1 MDWFKTSITGLPPF
15 LLYFA
20 IGALLIFIFAVVYMR
35 LTKHD
40 EMALVRQ
47 GNVAA
52 ALALGGNIAG
62 FSIPVDRSVSQAA
75 HIPDLL
81 LWAAIA
87 AFVQFLV
94 YKIMQF
100 LIQDL
105 SGEIERNNIAA
116 GALLGTVAVVSGFL
130 NAAAMTQ

>member
-1 MDWFKTSITGLPPF
+1 MDWFRTSITGLPPF

-20 IGALLIFIFAVVYMR
+20 IGALLIFIFAVIYQR
-35 LTKHD
+35 LTRHD

-47 GNVAA
+47 GNLAA
-52 ALALGGNIAG
+52 ALALGGNVAG

-81 LWAAIA
+81 LWAVIA

-94 YKIMQF
+94 YQLMRF
-100 LIQDL
+100 LIADI
-105 SGEIERNNIAA
+105 SGEIERNNVAA